1 MTPYEKRFHLLQ
13 QEYRIITKQVKDSA
27 NDADITLLNEQRT
40 AIIVETREI
49 INKAGMPAPKEHGTL

>member
-13 QEYRIITKQVKDSA
+13 QEYRIITKQVKDFA